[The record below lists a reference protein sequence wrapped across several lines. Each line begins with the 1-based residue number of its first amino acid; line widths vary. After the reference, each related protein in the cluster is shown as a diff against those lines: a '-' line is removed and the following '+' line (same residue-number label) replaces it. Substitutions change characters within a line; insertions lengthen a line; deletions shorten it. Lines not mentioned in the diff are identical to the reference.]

1 MSSLGVKL
9 DVVSCPEPL
18 RSGNETKLDGAM
30 FTITSCIDL
39 TVPGSKK

>member
-1 MSSLGVKL
+1 MSSLGVEL
-9 DVVSCPEPL
+9 DVVSCLEPL

-30 FTITSCIDL
+30 FTIIDL